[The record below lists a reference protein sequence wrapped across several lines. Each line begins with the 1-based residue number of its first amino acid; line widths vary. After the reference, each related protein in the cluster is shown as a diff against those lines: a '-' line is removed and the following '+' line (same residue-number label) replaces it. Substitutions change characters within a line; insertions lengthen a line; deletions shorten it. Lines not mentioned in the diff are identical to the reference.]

1 MNTNLAPAFVAPNP
15 HIHLAVHKCARGF
28 RDLITAVTAT
38 PRFAAQTPPET
49 INDELDHFKIWVG
62 NIAAHRQGRRSLEYR
77 LRDAA
82 HLKSEVNDLLQVL
95 QNSLAKG
102 QSPIYQISSS
112 KLIE

>member
-1 MNTNLAPAFVAPNP
+1 MNTSPVPAFVAPSYY
-15 HIHLAVHKCARGF
+15 IHLAVYKCARGF
-28 RDLITAVTAT
+28 RDLSTALTAI
-38 PRFAAQTPPET
+38 PHFATQTPPET
-49 INDELDHFKIWVG
+49 INDELDRFKIWVG

-102 QSPIYQISSS
+102 QSSIY
-112 KLIE
+112 